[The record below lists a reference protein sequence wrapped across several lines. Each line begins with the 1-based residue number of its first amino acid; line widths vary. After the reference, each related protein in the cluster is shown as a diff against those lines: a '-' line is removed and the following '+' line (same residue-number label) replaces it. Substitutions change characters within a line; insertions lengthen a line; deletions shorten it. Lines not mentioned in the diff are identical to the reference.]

1 MYLKYLTSIWEKV
14 RKRMNDKDKI
24 YFNACL
30 YAIDKLV
37 KKGSCRYSW
46 KDNNGK
52 WNSISWNEVLHWI
65 LEKLNAESEDTTLD
79 KIRAEIEQVKSIM
92 NEEIINHDRIDLI
105 NFVNGLNQSLVII
118 DKYKAGSED

>member
-1 MYLKYLTSIWEKV
+1 
-14 RKRMNDKDKI
+14 MNDKDKI

-65 LEKLNAESEDTTLD
+65 LEKLNTESEDTTLE
-79 KIRAEIEQVKSIM
+79 KIRAD
-92 NEEIINHDRIDLI
+92 IIKYESNCRLSVDEYPLCKECNDNVFKTIYRIL
-105 NFVNGLNQSLVII
+105 
-118 DKYKAGSED
+118 DKYKAESEDKE